1 MSCPEKKLMTVMK
14 RKSKSLS
21 TTCIQKMLK
30 TSMIRMLKSRL
41 RLQKLPQ
48 RLAPLHRRAFLTAMF
63 LVAPRSSV
71 HLGVFSKSAQQQ
83 LLPSKTS
90 TLRSTAKIKKVPL
103 TSKSNSS
110 CETTR
115 SCKIHLSSYHH
126 HRILSKLRRQK
137 WWKSQRQRP
146 SCDHHVNRRPNLS
159 SAKRLRKCWG
169 LKSKMTTLNT
179 PRRKYRCKIQPLCH

>member
-1 MSCPEKKLMTVMK
+1 MK

-30 TSMIRMLKSRL
+30 TSTTRMLKSRL
-41 RLQKLPQ
+41 RLRKLPQ
-48 RLAPLHRRAFLTAMF
+48 QLAPLHRRAFLTAMF

-83 LLPSKTS
+83 LL
-90 TLRSTAKIKKVPL
+90 IKKVL
-103 TSKSNSS
+103 STNKSNSS

-137 WWKSQRQRP
+137 WWKSQRQRRP
-146 SCDHHVNRRPNLS
+146 SCDHLVNRRPNLS
-159 SAKRLRKCWG
+159 SAKKLRKCWG
-169 LKSKMTTLNT
+169 LRSKMTTLDIL
-179 PRRKYRCKIQPLCH
+179 RRKYRCKILLAHLRAPKSS

>member
-48 RLAPLHRRAFLTAMF
+48 QLVPIHRRAFLTAMF

-71 HLGVFSKSAQQQ
+71 LLGDFSRSAQQQ
-83 LLPSKTS
+83 LL
-90 TLRSTAKIKKVPL
+90 IKKVL
-103 TSKSNSS
+103 SNYKSNSS

-137 WWKSQRQRP
+137 WWKSQRRRP
-146 SCDHHVNRRPNLS
+146 SYGHHVNRRPNLS